1 MRNVFLLMQ
10 QAHIGA
16 LISKKLDQS
25 LSVHGISF
33 TEFSIMYHLNAA
45 EGKELSRISLAEKV
59 ALTASGV
66 TRILLPM
73 EKNNLVEKRSNPRDA
88 RQSLVV
94 LSGTGKE
101 VMNNALKTVESASE
115 AIFSL
120 FDEDDFSALL
130 MLLNKLKC

>member
-1 MRNVFLLMQ
+1 MNNVYLLMQ

-16 LISKKLDQS
+16 LISKKLDRS

-33 TEFSIMYHLNAA
+33 TEFSIIYHLNAA
-45 EGKELSRISLAEKV
+45 EGQGLSRVSLAEKV

-73 EKNNLVEKRSNPRDA
+73 EKSNLIEKRSNSRDA

-94 LSGTGKE
+94 LSDTGSE
-101 VMNNALKTVESASE
+101 VLKNALKTVDSASE
-115 AIFSL
+115 SIFSL
-120 FDEDDFSALL
+120 LDEDDLSVLI